1 MEVTWA
7 AGLGMLQES
16 QKKTDTMRKVYAI
29 GETVLDIIFKE
40 NQVQD
45 AKPGGAM
52 LNSAVSLGR
61 TGINISL
68 ITEFANDQVGKHVDS
83 FLFQNN
89 VNTQNIYR
97 HNDGKTAIAM
107 AFLNEKNDASYV
119 FYKYH
124 PEKRLQIDLPDFNRE
139 DILLF
144 GSFYGIEPSVR
155 EMLIRIVEKAK
166 QQGCMIVYDPNFRK
180 PHAHEL
186 EKLRPY
192 ILENIEM
199 ADVIRGSD
207 EDFNLIFN
215 ADTIDEVRG
224 IIGKKVPGIIMTKSS
239 TAVYVSTQKLNNH
252 FPVQK
257 IKPLSTIGAGDN
269 FNAGI
274 IYGMIRENIYPE
286 YISTLDKE
294 KWSRI
299 ISYGVAFASDVCMS
313 YENYISPALVE
324 ELKKENQ
331 K

>member
-1 MEVTWA
+1 MPA
-7 AGLGMLQES
+7 MLI
-16 QKKTDTMRKVYAI
+16 KNDTMRKVYAI

-45 AKPGGAM
+45 ARPGGAM

-61 TGINISL
+61 AGINVSL

-83 FLFQNN
+83 FLFQSN
-89 VNTQNIYR
+89 VNTRNIYR

-107 AFLNEKNDASYV
+107 AFLNEKNDATYV
-119 FYKYH
+119 FYKDH
-124 PEKRLQIDLPDFNRE
+124 PDKRLQIELPDFNHE

-155 EMLIRIVEKAK
+155 EVLIRIIYAAK
-166 QQGCMIVYDPNFRK
+166 QKGCMIIYDPNFRK

-207 EDFNLIFN
+207 EDFKIIFN
-215 ADTIDEVRG
+215 ADTIEKVRG

-239 TAVYVSTQKLNNH
+239 TAVYVSTHKVNTH

-274 IYGMIRENIYPE
+274 IFGMIKENIYPQDL
-286 YISTLDKE
+286 STLESGIWGK
-294 KWSRI
+294 I
-299 ISYGVAFASDVCMS
+299 ISNGVAFASDVCMS
-313 YENYISPALVE
+313 YENYISPALAE
-324 ELKKENQ
+324 RLKTEIGQ
-331 K
+331 

>member
-1 MEVTWA
+1 
-7 AGLGMLQES
+7 
-16 QKKTDTMRKVYAI
+16 MRKVYAI

-61 TGINISL
+61 AGVNISL

-89 VNTQNIYR
+89 VNTKNIYR

-107 AFLNEKNDASYV
+107 AFLNERNDASYV
-119 FYKYH
+119 FYKNH
-124 PEKRLQIDLPDFNRE
+124 PEKRLQINLPDFNRE

-155 EMLIRIVEKAK
+155 EMLIRIVNTAK
-166 QQGCMIVYDPNFRK
+166 QKGCMIIYDPNFRK

-192 ILENIEM
+192 ILENIEL
-199 ADVIRGSD
+199 ADIIRGSN
-207 EDFNLIFN
+207 EDFKIIFN
-215 ADTIDEVRG
+215 ADSIKDVRG
-224 IIGKKVPGIIMTKSS
+224 IIGKKAPGIIMTKSS
-239 TAVYVSTQKLNNH
+239 TAVYVSTQKVTTH

-257 IKPLSTIGAGDN
+257 INPVSTIGAGDN

-274 IYGMIRENIYPE
+274 IYGIIQENIYPE
-286 YISTLDKE
+286 NISTLEEE

-299 ISYGVAFASDVCMS
+299 ISHGVAFASDVCMS
-313 YENYISPALVE
+313 YENYISPVLAE
-324 ELKKENQ
+324 KLKKEVQ
-331 K
+331 